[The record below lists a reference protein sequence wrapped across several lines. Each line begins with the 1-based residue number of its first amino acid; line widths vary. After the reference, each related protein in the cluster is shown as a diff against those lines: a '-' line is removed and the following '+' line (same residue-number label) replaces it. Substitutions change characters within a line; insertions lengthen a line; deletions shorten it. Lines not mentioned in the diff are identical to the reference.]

1 MQEMKKKVG
10 IIPCNSVIQ
19 HLYGR
24 INADPLHEQ
33 EVARKLGL
41 VAFPG
46 SLGNTHA
53 KPAYSG
59 LRQVLAFIRGRK
71 NLVFFFVNIFTKSL
85 EISPDGGVIY
95 RCH

>member
-1 MQEMKKKVG
+1 M
-10 IIPCNSVIQ
+10 PCNSIIQ

-24 INADPLHEQ
+24 INADLLHER
-33 EVARKLGL
+33 EVTRKPGP

-59 LRQVLAFIRGRK
+59 LRRVLAFVRGRK
-71 NLVFFFVNIFTKSL
+71 NLAFFFISIFKKNL
-85 EISPDGGVIY
+85 EISPDGGLIVMHASNHY
-95 RCH
+95 F

>member
-1 MQEMKKKVG
+1 M
-10 IIPCNSVIQ
+10 PCNSVIQ

-33 EVARKLGL
+33 EVASKLGL

-71 NLVFFFVNIFTKSL
+71 KFSL
-85 EISPDGGVIY
+85 FL
-95 RCH
+95 H